1 MQVLSDHRERGDITI
16 RIESLEDL
24 WHLDHILEEGDLVK
38 AKTFRRTEQRTDLL
52 RPQRAEKKKVTLTIC
67 VEKIEFH
74 QHSNWLRVTGPICQG
89 EDTGSYHTLNL
100 EEGTVCTITK
110 EWRQYHLDRLE
121 EAVSQRNAPKILVV
135 VIDDEEAD
143 FGIIRQYGV
152 EEGAT
157 VYAQIP
163 GKREPSQRKAAKKTF
178 YEQVSKKIL
187 EYGMPTIVAGPG
199 FTKEEFKKHFKDT
212 HGKDVVVESASATGR
227 TGLYEVVKKGL
238 VEKVYK
244 DSKTARDI
252 LLVEELFFKILKGDA
267 VYGLKE
273 VKKAVDYNA
282 CEKVLCVDELLRKS
296 RETENL
302 LEKARQRGGE
312 THIISSQH
320 EGGEKLLSL
329 GGIAAFLR
337 FKIE

>member
-1 MQVLSDHRERGDITI
+1 MLILSDHRERGDMRI

-24 WHLDHILEEGDLVK
+24 WHLDHILEEGDLVR
-38 AKTFRRTEQRTDLL
+38 ARTFRRTEQRADAL
-52 RPQRAEKKKVTLTIC
+52 RPQRTEKKKVTLTIC
-67 VEKIEFH
+67 VEKVEFH
-74 QHSNWLRVTGPICQG
+74 PHSNWLRVTGLICEG

-110 EWRQYHLDRLE
+110 EWRPYHLERLE
-121 EAVSQRNAPKILVV
+121 EAVNQRKTPKILLVV
-135 VIDDEEAD
+135 MDDEEAD

-152 EEGAT
+152 EEVAS
-157 VYAQIP
+157 VYGQIP

-178 YEQVSKKIL
+178 YETVSKKIL
-187 EYGMPTIVAGPG
+187 EYDIPTIVAGPG
-199 FTKEEFKKHFKDT
+199 FFKEEFRKYFKDT
-212 HGKDVVVESASATGR
+212 HGKDVVIESVSHTGR
-227 TGLYEVVKKGL
+227 TGLYEVIKKGL

-252 LLVEELFFKILKGDA
+252 LLVEELFSRILKGDA

-273 VKKAVDYNA
+273 VKKAVNYNA
-282 CEKVLCVDELLRKS
+282 CATLLVADTLLRRS
-296 RETENL
+296 RETETL
-302 LEKARQRGGE
+302 LETARQRGAE

-320 EGGEKLLSL
+320 EGGEKLLNL
-329 GGIAAFLR
+329 GGIGAFLR